1 PPGSLRLHLPGLQ
14 PVPVADRPATGDD
27 GAEVP
32 GPVVRSRQEA
42 RRPGAGGG
50 RPGPSPAP
58 APGRPVRRREA
69 ARRHRPRPGQGPA
82 DPVRRRTDLGAGR
95 RERPGGHPPAAP
107 RRHRTRRR
115 RHLRDARPAPG
126 SLGRPG
132 HPHRRRRDHRRSA
145 PHPQSRSHP
154 GVALTPI
161 PLRTP
166 MPAFLKNK
174 WLWIGLALLV
184 AVVIGLSLM
193 QKAGAAKKAELA
205 EAAEKT
211 VESPYSAIANGK
223 IDIEGGII
231 QIAAR
236 RGGVVRDVLV
246 QEGDLV
252 KAGQILARQEDDE
265 PRLSLQT
272 ATADLAQAESQLRM
286 INVDI
291 ATAQREHDRLQK
303 LVATNFVA
311 AQRMDQAR
319 DAIAQAQARLASQQA
334 AVQTARA
341 RRDQAAY
348 NVELTVIRSPA
359 DGRIVRRYAN
369 PGAGASTLNVSNMF
383 DLEPA
388 APRIARAEIVEADI
402 PNVSVDQAVEITP

>member
-1 PPGSLRLHLPGLQ
+1 
-14 PVPVADRPATGDD
+14 
-27 GAEVP
+27 
-32 GPVVRSRQEA
+32 
-42 RRPGAGGG
+42 
-50 RPGPSPAP
+50 
-58 APGRPVRRREA
+58 
-69 ARRHRPRPGQGPA
+69 
-82 DPVRRRTDLGAGR
+82 
-95 RERPGGHPPAAP
+95 
-107 RRHRTRRR
+107 
-115 RHLRDARPAPG
+115 
-126 SLGRPG
+126 
-132 HPHRRRRDHRRSA
+132 
-145 PHPQSRSHP
+145 
-154 GVALTPI
+154 
-161 PLRTP
+161 

-174 WLWIGLALLV
+174 WLWIGLVLLIV
-184 AVVIGLSLM
+184 LIVGFSMFQSAS
-193 QKAGAAKKAELA
+193 AAKKAELA
-205 EAAEKT
+205 QAAANK

-236 RGGVVRDVLV
+236 RGGVVREVLV

-291 ATAQREHDRLQK
+291 VTAQREHDRLQK

-319 DAIAQAQARLASQQA
+319 DAIAQAQARLGTQQA

-348 NVELTVIRSPA
+348 NVELTVIRAPS

-383 DLEPA
+383 DLEPD

-402 PNVSVDQAVEITP
+402 PNITVDQAVEITPEGDPTKVYVGKVLRRAAVFGARKLASDDPSQRTDERVVEVVVAVDDAPLLIGQRVLVKFMKPGETAGAKRDSATVGVPASRAMKTPARA